1 MQDEPTPQPLPQ
13 KPRGD
18 FVVKVTSLAQKFE
31 DRVSSTLKEHERD
44 LHLLETKLKEQQ
56 NLLSSLGKF
65 SKLSEGALS
74 DFVGA
79 LSSQACKLRA
89 EKEKFNSLKEALL
102 IKIAKDID

>member
-1 MQDEPTPQPLPQ
+1 M
-13 KPRGD
+13 
-18 FVVKVTSLAQKFE
+18 VKVTSLAQKFE
-31 DRVSSTLKEHERD
+31 DRVSSTLQEHERD

-56 NLLSSLGKF
+56 NLLSNLGKF

-79 LSSQACKLRA
+79 LSLQACKLRA
-89 EKEKFNSLKEALL
+89 EKEKFTSLKEALL

>member
-79 LSSQACKLRA
+79 LSS
-89 EKEKFNSLKEALL
+89 
-102 IKIAKDID
+102 